1 MHPSFSIL
9 SKKNDIALIEPD
21 RPIEFSDTVFPA
33 CLNMIPNDFDSNVK
47 LIISGLGYLMDTRK
61 FYFITFMFFN
71 VLGIAHSYSTFCFFC
86 CY

>member
-33 CLNMIPNDFDSNVK
+33 CLNMIRDDFDSSIK

-61 FYFITFMFFN
+61 FYFITFMFFH
-71 VLGIAHSYSTFCFFC
+71 VLAIAHSNLSFFFC
-86 CY
+86 